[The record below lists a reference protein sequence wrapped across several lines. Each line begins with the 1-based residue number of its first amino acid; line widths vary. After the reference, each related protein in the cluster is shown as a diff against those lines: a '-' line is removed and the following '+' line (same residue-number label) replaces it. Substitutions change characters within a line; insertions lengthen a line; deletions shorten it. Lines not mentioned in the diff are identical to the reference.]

1 MSSHKKINLVRTKLL
16 KTIDSEI
23 DVKKINVELPSL
35 NKSILDFQKNI
46 SIEIKDYSHC
56 FQKIMRG
63 FNTYFKGNTIIQF
76 KRKEKNKI
84 NNSSKNVRIIL
95 DKEKF
100 CFKFLEN
107 YCSIIKIPKKTTR
120 SKTEINSFL
129 KLNSNDLFLKNHKNE
144 KKIDNFVIMKI

>member
-23 DVKKINVELPSL
+23 DIKKINVELPSL

-100 CFKFLEN
+100 CF
-107 YCSIIKIPKKTTR
+107 
-120 SKTEINSFL
+120 
-129 KLNSNDLFLKNHKNE
+129 
-144 KKIDNFVIMKI
+144 